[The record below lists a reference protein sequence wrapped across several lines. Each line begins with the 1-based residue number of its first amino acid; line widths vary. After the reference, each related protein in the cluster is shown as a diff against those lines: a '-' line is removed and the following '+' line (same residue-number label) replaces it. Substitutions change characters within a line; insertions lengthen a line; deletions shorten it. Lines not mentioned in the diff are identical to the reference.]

1 MNINTNYNDVFIQ
14 LQDYILTD
22 KTMSNA
28 TNLCF
33 DFRSES
39 QTKKQPRSQKSVQT
53 QVQQKPDLFEP
64 REKDSLFW
72 CFYIMKNGQT
82 AYDLLDHRN
91 FIVEKKLKIDYVE
104 QIRSEKEKIKMYKF
118 TTLTHLESNLAN
130 DDRIDIPTFLS
141 LCVVENLNVT
151 IVKKRTY
158 FELLMNDGTESH
170 TIHCLDNYKHGYNQ
184 TIPDKQ
190 TLLKID
196 NIAKP
201 MKSISSYKV
210 CELTEMCEKLKIS
223 TINEKTCKNK
233 NKNELYEAIVQYF

>member
-1 MNINTNYNDVFIQ
+1 
-14 LQDYILTD
+14 
-22 KTMSNA
+22 
-28 TNLCF
+28 
-33 DFRSES
+33 
-39 QTKKQPRSQKSVQT
+39 
-53 QVQQKPDLFEP
+53 
-64 REKDSLFW
+64 
-72 CFYIMKNGQT
+72 MKNGQT

-104 QIRSEKEKIKMYKF
+104 QMRSEKQQIKMYKF
-118 TTLTHLESNLAN
+118 ATLTHLESNLAN

-158 FELLMNDGTESH
+158 FELLMNDGTDMH
-170 TIHCLDNYKHGYNQ
+170 TIHCLDNHKYGHNQ
-184 TIPDKQ
+184 IVPDKQ
-190 TLLKID
+190 SLLKID

-223 TINEKTCKNK
+223 IINEKTCKNK
-233 NKNELYEAIVQYF
+233 NKNELYESIMQYF